1 MTEQKIIVGK
11 FINNLDSEDLT
22 SEKLQG
28 VVNNVYAKAIS
39 SHKKKEKEVED
50 NTKDLEKETVEF
62 IKSNHDRLKANK
74 EKPDKELN
82 EKKLGRRSRRKV
94 NEDAYDDYFGDKGV
108 DYLIGLVKDIAKKGD
123 LRRYNLTQSDFY
135 EVWDGLKELKK
146 NRSFDTIVENV
157 ANFIGEN
164 SNLLVYSKGNGWHIE
179 VNNMYESKELKE
191 DAKPSELWYNKKEAL
206 NNIWGLVCEGDNRL
220 EDIRYIFESGL
231 LKPNE
236 FRYDRWGA
244 KHSLIMGALRNGN
257 YKTAELL
264 KSLGEKILKS
274 EVEEYKDLMAR
285 KVYSD
290 ETTRDALDEDK
301 IIAKFQDDDQV
312 HEIHDYENGT
322 FANHYDAERPGHE
335 IAYYDSEKEARKQM
349 RRHRPFA
356 KEIKESKKLKEG
368 ITPDNIYDALVKEL
382 PAEDIDHHYSDLY
395 VRKTPKS
402 TEIINKLDNK
412 SLLSTFVDNIDKEVW
427 YELPFCYTPF
437 WNSKSKQVNESEKV
451 VAKFEEPDGSKHEIR
466 KRVNDFANFYNVQ
479 DKGSAAFHGVASAYG
494 YSSEE
499 EARKFLKKHRP
510 QAKEIKESKK
520 LKEDLTDIK
529 QEWEDFLASGK
540 NNVIEF
546 DDGDYVYFDIDFD
559 RNVIYAG
566 SATNAG
572 ILRQYEVYLD
582 SDLNLDENIAELYD
596 EIVWEKEQDEHHSFG
611 KQKIGTLKNGKEL
624 FIDTAYGSGYQLCS
638 VDGFGNYNPY
648 SEMGV
653 GNTIK
658 IIDFDTPEDVIE
670 FAKKQYGDRLVLES
684 KKLTKKGK
692 KLKEARSSKK
702 LIYTIGDRFVAHQ
715 LDGVTSPFNREFD
728 AAKKYRDISND
739 PNFKHGSIGCKGKS
753 YKTGVNQWVKTVEPT
768 EFMVWTKKEN
778 PSWKD
783 DVLDVYYRK
792 ETVNESKKLTRGGKR
807 LTEAEDG
814 NMTIETSTSILDMFY
829 PSLYQTIDDY
839 YIPDNEWGRVDDI
852 LANTSMEFAEEAIRQ
867 VFPNATV
874 KFKELRHPRE
884 YNYGGENIIFDVT
897 LPRADYESIKQ
908 KVAEDP
914 NFVEFLKKNSPRSG
928 YIPFGAYTVD
938 KFKTQDDMYSI
949 GQIVKFLVDEE
960 DMAYDFDEK
969 FREEISSNFDTYDI
983 LWEEVMDWLREHDQA
998 YQDFLT
1004 HFHADENSVID
1015 LDSIIGWISE
1025 HDTLSQDFENRFGFS
1040 LGESLKEEIKDKKP
1054 YIVAYLGK
1062 EIASFDYPSEARDYY
1077 EKKTYQGH
1085 TVEGYWWGLRSEMP
1099 SDLGW
1104 KPLPEE
1110 FESLKEDADYWNGK
1124 QPTTQKELED
1134 KIKSL
1139 QKNHSFQ
1146 FNGFEIYN
1154 NGDKFEYF
1162 HNSMEKKYS
1171 KSPKAV
1177 AKQVFNF
1184 KYRDDLTED
1193 LSKIQEEQ
1201 TMKLVR
1207 LLGKGL
1213 ITKQEFEE
1221 KLYGIL
1227 EPKLVR
1233 APMFKN
1239 TKIKDFYTDNYPEDD
1254 LGEEINDTVTVQDV
1268 VDLLN
1273 DGRGAAFYSL
1283 IGVSDSL
1290 VRERIF
1296 AFIADACGVKYEKVY
1311 DKWLGE
1317 SLTENKKLTES
1328 LDNVDIQKFVDSYKK
1343 NYELLSGITNNEDA
1357 IEFFDRWVAK
1367 KKHDNFMKKFAE
1379 VNGDYVSSDR
1389 EAVAFAFTL
1398 EDFGLIFES
1407 FKTPK
1412 KSKLTERLEPKD
1424 LDQIFTVGKEFT
1436 LTKPLE
1442 LEHYVGDDYFDL
1454 GPEDYDDEDNL
1465 IIRPEKL
1472 EEFKNKFIAKLKEDE
1487 FYDQGVIDNYVVVD
1501 KELGDVKLELPAG
1514 TKLTVKKNEPNETMF
1529 NKNPWFSKVTFTT
1542 PNGDFETFYNNP
1554 GLLER
1559 ITKTSK

>member
-1 MTEQKIIVGK
+1 MVEQKIIVGK

-82 EKKLGRRSRRKV
+82 EKKSVRKPRNKI

-123 LRRYNLTQSDFY
+123 LRKYNLTQSDFY

-191 DAKPSELWYNKKEAL
+191 GVKPSELWYNKKEAL
-206 NNIWGLVCEGDNRL
+206 NNIWGLVCEGDDRL

-236 FRYDRWGA
+236 FRYDRFGA

-301 IIAKFQDDDQV
+301 TIAKFQDDDQV

-322 FANHYDAERPGHE
+322 FANHYDAKTPGHM
-335 IAYYDSEKEARKQM
+335 ISYYDSEKEARKQM

-356 KEIKESKKLKEG
+356 KEIKES
-368 ITPDNIYDALVKEL
+368 
-382 PAEDIDHHYSDLY
+382 
-395 VRKTPKS
+395 R
-402 TEIINKLDNK
+402 
-412 SLLSTFVDNIDKEVW
+412 
-427 YELPFCYTPF
+427 
-437 WNSKSKQVNESEKV
+437 
-451 VAKFEEPDGSKHEIR
+451 
-466 KRVNDFANFYNVQ
+466 
-479 DKGSAAFHGVASAYG
+479 
-494 YSSEE
+494 
-499 EARKFLKKHRP
+499 
-510 QAKEIKESKK
+510 K

-566 SATNAG
+566 SAANAG

-582 SDLNLDENIAELYD
+582 PDLNLNENIAELYD
-596 EIVWEKEQDEHHSFG
+596 EIVWEKEQAEHDSFG
-611 KQKIGTLKNGKEL
+611 KQKIGTLKGGKEL

-684 KKLTKKGK
+684 KKFTKKGK
-692 KLKEARSSKK
+692 QLKEAKSSKK

-739 PNFKHGSIGCKGKS
+739 SNFKHGSIGCKGKS
-753 YKTGVNQWVKTVEPT
+753 YKSGVNQWVKDVEPT
-768 EFMVWTKKEN
+768 EFMVWTKKES

-783 DVLDVYYRK
+783 DVLDVYYKK
-792 ETVNESKKLTRGGKR
+792 ETINESKKLTEEVHDGDMFEFFGLQFSLTWLDHTGDEPDEFAIVCDSIPNDYDNEPTWIGKTVGKDVTEKEIKKLCWDWIYDQPEETFKDFEVVNELPDGTWFFADEETVNSLKKEFGKNMEWLPHENMWQLYR
-807 LTEAEDG
+807 PKEKMKVDVNELPWDPWEKELDYTERNYGPDESLTFEPGTPLKEAKGKKVYVVIEIPMDSDIPKLIGVYSSKSAAERVADSERRRWCNVIETTLEESLTE
-814 NMTIETSTSILDMFY
+814 
-829 PSLYQTIDDY
+829 
-839 YIPDNEWGRVDDI
+839 
-852 LANTSMEFAEEAIRQ
+852 
-867 VFPNATV
+867 
-874 KFKELRHPRE
+874 
-884 YNYGGENIIFDVT
+884 DV
-897 LPRADYESIKQ
+897 
-908 KVAEDP
+908 
-914 NFVEFLKKNSPRSG
+914 
-928 YIPFGAYTVD
+928 
-938 KFKTQDDMYSI
+938 
-949 GQIVKFLVDEE
+949 
-960 DMAYDFDEK
+960 
-969 FREEISSNFDTYDI
+969 
-983 LWEEVMDWLREHDQA
+983 
-998 YQDFLT
+998 
-1004 HFHADENSVID
+1004 
-1015 LDSIIGWISE
+1015 
-1025 HDTLSQDFENRFGFS
+1025 
-1040 LGESLKEEIKDKKP
+1040 
-1054 YIVAYLGK
+1054 
-1062 EIASFDYPSEARDYY
+1062 
-1077 EKKTYQGH
+1077 
-1085 TVEGYWWGLRSEMP
+1085 
-1099 SDLGW
+1099 
-1104 KPLPEE
+1104 
-1110 FESLKEDADYWNGK
+1110 DYWNGK

-1171 KSPKAV
+1171 RSPKVV
-1177 AKQVFNF
+1177 AKKVFNF
-1184 KYRDDLTED
+1184 KYREDDESLKESVEPYKV
-1193 LSKIQEEQ
+1193 SKVVA
-1201 TMKLVR
+1201 LYN
-1207 LLGKGL
+1207 KGL
-1213 ITKQEFEE
+1213 ITAKEAKSQIA
-1221 KLYGIL
+1221 KLFDNEL
-1227 EPKLVR
+1227 LNDPQ
-1233 APMFKN
+1233 FNN

-1254 LGEEINDTVTVQDV
+1254 LGEEIADTVTVPDV
-1268 VDLLN
+1268 VNLLN
-1273 DGRGAAFYSL
+1273 DGRGDDFYSL

-1290 VRERIF
+1290 VRERIL
-1296 AFIADACGVKYEKVY
+1296 AFIADACGVKYDVVY
-1311 DKWLGE
+1311 KKWLGE
-1317 SLTENKKLTES
+1317 SLTE
-1328 LDNVDIQKFVDSYKK
+1328 
-1343 NYELLSGITNNEDA
+1343 
-1357 IEFFDRWVAK
+1357 
-1367 KKHDNFMKKFAE
+1367 
-1379 VNGDYVSSDR
+1379 
-1389 EAVAFAFTL
+1389 
-1398 EDFGLIFES
+1398 
-1407 FKTPK
+1407 
-1412 KSKLTERLEPKD
+1412 SKELTERLEPKD
-1424 LDQIFTVGKEFT
+1424 LDQIFAVGKEFT

-1442 LEHYVGDDYFDL
+1442 LEHYIGDDYFDL

-1472 EEFKNKFIAKLKEDE
+1472 EEFKNKFIAELKEDE
-1487 FYDQGVIDNYVVVD
+1487 FYDEGVIDNYVVVD